1 MEWSGSKVGYTSPI
15 CTNRL
20 IFGKWTFFTWFFLDI
35 DMNCKGL
42 QKNMPQLVGSKEH
55 LISKNI
61 QTSLDPMFCGIFVCC
76 PLQFMPIYFMFWGR
90 RSILFYRSDMLYIL
104 HGLSRHVRNV
114 GFVRPISS
122 FRDINATLWL
132 LPSWKHVIWRDSVYA
147 RVQCEGLNHSERL
160 IFSRISPFVTPSW
173 RATIMAK
180 QLSTA
185 TAALCFGFFRCR
197 VVRSALQ
204 ISMSSFWRCQPIP

>member
-76 PLQFMPIYFMFWGR
+76 PLQFMPIYFIFWGR

-104 HGLSRHVRNV
+104 HGLSRHV

-122 FRDINATLWL
+122 LRDINATLWL
-132 LPSWKHVIWRDSVYA
+132 LPSWRHVISRDSVG
-147 RVQCEGLNHSERL
+147 VSG
-160 IFSRISPFVTPSW
+160 
-173 RATIMAK
+173 
-180 QLSTA
+180 
-185 TAALCFGFFRCR
+185 
-197 VVRSALQ
+197 
-204 ISMSSFWRCQPIP
+204 